1 MATKV
6 VQTNPTYWLVRVIDC
21 RHIQRQDYADDA
33 EDPINGMAL
42 GDHDDIE
49 ENDEDD
55 SIADF
60 RVNSV
65 PISKAKKKR
74 ITLQCPGRN
83 LVLETS
89 SFVWPYPVWMTVRI
103 EIDTYVIAPSNHV
116 IADSIQKGR
125 FTPLEYFITDWLVST
140 RNSCGIN
147 DSIDLTGGLGN
158 VYGVSF
164 VSQFLSLL
172 RPQMQGNSEIDLLE
186 VQSYDKYKAIFCEYL
201 DTRPVDDV
209 RLNNIPTLLSEYA
222 NDSQTFQSTL
232 VPKQQVVLTLNQ
244 QLTGTEEGHLLQLS
258 GDAPDLFRLGPL
270 LFPNKIRG
278 LMIRPSEDSPSV
290 ASSKKELYQVL
301 DEIIIS
307 CPWKLGFGNMIY
319 KAMQEKCTGKKWS
332 GIEAQLRHMKKA
344 TFYTELAKDKKDAL
358 HVYDTIKVFTSRCF
372 DRPKL

>member
-42 GDHDDIE
+42 GDDIE
-49 ENDEDD
+49 ENDDDD

-103 EIDTYVIAPSNHV
+103 EIHTYVIAPSNHV
-116 IADSIQKGR
+116 IADSLQKGR
-125 FTPLEYFITDWLVST
+125 FTPLEYFMTDWLVST
-140 RNSCGIN
+140 RNSSGIN

-158 VYGVSF
+158 VYGVSL
-164 VSQFLSLL
+164 VSQFLAFL
-172 RPQMQGNSEIDLLE
+172 RPEMQGNSETDLIE
-186 VQSYDKYKAIFCEYL
+186 VQSYDKYKALFCEYL
-201 DTRPVDDV
+201 DTRPVNDV

-222 NDSQTFQSTL
+222 NDSQTCQSSS
-232 VPKQQVVLTLNQ
+232 VPKQQVVLALNQ
-244 QLTGTEEGHLLQLS
+244 QLTGTEEGQLLQLS

-270 LFPNKIRG
+270 LFPSKIRG

-290 ASSKKELYQVL
+290 ASSKRELEWTHLLLKEIPL
-301 DEIIIS
+301 
-307 CPWKLGFGNMIY
+307 N
-319 KAMQEKCTGKKWS
+319 KKYNK
-332 GIEAQLRHMKKA
+332 GRRGQNLPNFE
-344 TFYTELAKDKKDAL
+344 TT
-358 HVYDTIKVFTSRCF
+358 
-372 DRPKL
+372 